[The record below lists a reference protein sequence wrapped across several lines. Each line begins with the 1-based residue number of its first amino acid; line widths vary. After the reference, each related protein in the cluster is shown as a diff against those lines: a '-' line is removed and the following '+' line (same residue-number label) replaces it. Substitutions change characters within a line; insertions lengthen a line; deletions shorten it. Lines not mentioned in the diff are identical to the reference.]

1 MQITVNDFYTIA
13 KVAHENRLIVSD
25 DVFKEINKTMTTLS
39 REEFE
44 TTLKRKTINNFVK
57 LTFGNDFYDNDF
69 IKYLDEKVASTDV
82 NSDVVVS
89 VNREQ
94 LDAMKSAFEIE
105 FNDTSDQERKEKMI
119 KYARDVSTTEIDKVD
134 TIEFNDS
141 VINTLKEL
149 PLKYM
154 NKELEDVIVKYNTPK
169 FKIK

>member
-1 MQITVNDFYTIA
+1 MQITVNDFYTVA
-13 KVAHENRLIVSD
+13 HVAHENRLMIPD
-25 DVFKEINKTMTTLS
+25 EVFKEINKTMASVS

-44 TTLKRKTINNFVK
+44 TILKRKTINNFVQ
-57 LTFGNDFYDNDF
+57 LTFGNDYYDSNF
-69 IKYLDEKVASTDV
+69 VKYLDEKVASTDV

-94 LDAMKSAFEIE
+94 LDAMKSAFEME
-105 FNDTSDQERKEKMI
+105 FNDTSDPERKEKMV
-119 KYARDVSTTEIDKVD
+119 KYARDVSTTEMDKID

-154 NKELEDVIVKYNTPK
+154 NKELEDVTVKYNTSK
-169 FKIK
+169 FKFK

>member
-13 KVAHENRLIVSD
+13 KIAHENRLVVPD
-25 DVFKEINKTMTTLS
+25 DIFKEINKTMVSLS

-44 TTLKRKTINNFVK
+44 TTLKRKTINSFVK
-57 LTFGNDFYDNDF
+57 LTFGNDYYDSNF
-69 IKYLDEKVASTDV
+69 VKYLDEKVASTDV

-105 FNDTSDQERKEKMI
+105 FNDTSDQERKEKMV

-134 TIEFNDS
+134 TIDFNDS
-141 VINTLKEL
+141 VINALKEL

-154 NKELEDVIVKYNTPK
+154 NKELEDVIVKYNPSR
-169 FKIK
+169 FKLK

>member
-1 MQITVNDFYTIA
+1 MQITVNDFYTVA
-13 KVAHENRLIVSD
+13 KVAHENRLMVSD
-25 DVFKEINKTMTTLS
+25 DIFKEINKTMTDLS
-39 REEFE
+39 REEFD
-44 TTLKRKTINNFVK
+44 TVLKRKTINNFVK
-57 LTFGNDFYDNDF
+57 LTFGNDYYDSNF

-94 LDAMKSAFEIE
+94 LDAMKSAFEME
-105 FNDTSDQERKEKMI
+105 FNDTSNQERKEKMI

-134 TIEFNDS
+134 TIDLNDS

-154 NKELEDVIVKYNTPK
+154 NKELEDVIVKYNTPR

>member
-1 MQITVNDFYTIA
+1 MQIIVNDFYTIA

-25 DVFKEINKTMTTLS
+25 DVFKEINKTMITLS

-57 LTFGNDFYDNDF
+57 FTFGNDFYDNDF

-94 LDAMKSAFEIE
+94 LDAMKSAFEME

-154 NKELEDVIVKYNTPK
+154 NKELEDVIVKYNPSR
-169 FKIK
+169 FKLK

>member
-1 MQITVNDFYTIA
+1 MQITVNDFYTVA
-13 KVAHENRLIVSD
+13 KVAHENRLMVSD
-25 DVFKEINKTMTTLS
+25 DVFKEINKTMTDLS
-39 REEFE
+39 REEFD
-44 TTLKRKTINNFVK
+44 TVLKRKTINNFVK
-57 LTFGNDFYDNDF
+57 LTFGNDYYDSNF

-94 LDAMKSAFEIE
+94 LDAMKSAFEME
-105 FNDTSDQERKEKMI
+105 FNDTSNQERKEKMI

-134 TIEFNDS
+134 TIDLNDS

-154 NKELEDVIVKYNTPK
+154 NKELEDVIVKYNTPR